1 MFLSRYA
8 CIAGVFTLS
17 GLLVAGITVL
27 RLMSFTEFVRS
38 YWGIPDGFSCS
49 QFRLKACPCPVV
61 CDVWHSKP
69 SYRPFLLF
77 RWTRRRTDIPPM
89 ILPSLHLEFVK
100 QRLCLHSA
108 KLSYCKCL
116 QKVRAFVR
124 ERPGWKLDEKNVVAE
139 LPCRNLLCSDLNV
152 LQKRARLPDS
162 SLWCF
167 SGSVCSGVCPFRN
180 CWHVEIS
187 TWWAVLPRMELTVH
201 LLLSAPS
208 LLRT

>member
-8 CIAGVFTLS
+8 CTAGVFTLS
-17 GLLVAGITVL
+17 GLLVAGITVNDWCRSQSL
-27 RLMSFTEFVRS
+27 SEVTEGFLMALAVASSGWRHVPAQWCVMYGTASLLIVLFF
-38 YWGIPDGFSCS
+38 CS
-49 QFRLKACPCPVV
+49 DEQGDEQTF
-61 CDVWHSKP
+61 
-69 SYRPFLLF
+69 
-77 RWTRRRTDIPPM
+77 PPM
-89 ILPSLHLEFVK
+89 IRPSLHHEFVK
-100 QRLCLHSA
+100 QRLCLRSA